1 MSDKCGNCDCADKS
15 QKKGNSY
22 GVVIVEADKSHLE
35 EVAAGEDCRIIMGGL
50 SMGQAFVQA
59 PEHRAK
65 PSVAEADGIPV
76 IDLSP
81 LFTADADGVD
91 ALAAEVGR
99 ASRDWGFFVVVRHG
113 VPEEVVARAVEAQ
126 REFFALPPERRA
138 AVARSEAAQMGY
150 YASDHTKN
158 VRDWKEAFDLV
169 PRQPPPRSAVVFD
182 NKWPD
187 DLPGFREAM
196 EEYGKAVEE
205 LAFKLLELIA
215 RSLGLRPDRLH
226 GFFQDEQTTFIRLNH
241 YPPCPSPDLAL
252 GIGHHKD
259 AGALTI
265 LYQDDVGG
273 LDVRRQSNGEWVRVR
288 PIPQSFI
295 INVGDIIQVWSN
307 DRYESAEHRV
317 AVNVEKERFSIPFFF
332 YPASYTMV
340 EPLEEIVSEE
350 SPARYNPYS
359 WGEFFSTRKNG
370 NFMKLDVEN
379 IQITHFRK
387 NTPVHVQ

>member
-15 QKKGNSY
+15 QC
-22 GVVIVEADKSHLE
+22 VHLE
-35 EVAAGEDCRIIMGGL
+35 EVAAGEVMGGL
-50 SMGQAFVQA
+50 PMDQAFVQA

-81 LFTADADGVD
+81 LFAADGVDVD

-99 ASRDWGFFVVVRHG
+99 ASQDWGFFVVVRHG
-113 VPEEVVARAVEAQ
+113 VPEEVVARAAEAQ
-126 REFFALPPERRA
+126 RAFFALPPARRA

-150 YASDHTKN
+150 YASDHTQN

-169 PRQPPPRSAVVFD
+169 PTRHSLLPPPSAVFLT
-182 NKWPD
+182 KF
-187 DLPGFREAM
+187 LSREAM
-196 EEYGKAVEE
+196 EEYGEAVEE

-226 GFFQDEQTTFIRLNH
+226 GFFEDHQTTFIRLNH

-252 GIGHHKD
+252 GLGHHKD
-259 AGALTI
+259 AGALTV
-265 LYQDDVGG
+265 LYQDAVGG
-273 LDVRRQSNGEWVRVR
+273 LDVRRRCDGEWVRVR

-295 INVGDIIQVWSN
+295 INIGDIIQVWSN
-307 DRYESAEHRV
+307 DRYESVEHRV
-317 AVNVEKERFSIPFFF
+317 VVNVEKERFSIPFFF

-340 EPLEEIVSEE
+340 EPLEEVVREE

-359 WGEFFSTRKNG
+359 WGEFFSARKNG
-370 NFMKLDVEN
+370 NFKKLDVDY
-379 IQITHFRK
+379 
-387 NTPVHVQ
+387 V

>member
-1 MSDKCGNCDCADKS
+1 
-15 QKKGNSY
+15 
-22 GVVIVEADKSHLE
+22 
-35 EVAAGEDCRIIMGGL
+35 MGGL
-50 SMGQAFVQA
+50 SMDQAFVQA

-81 LFTADADGVD
+81 LFAADGVDVD

-99 ASRDWGFFVVVRHG
+99 ASQDWGFFVVVRHG
-113 VPEEVVARAVEAQ
+113 VPEEVVARAAEAQ
-126 REFFALPPERRA
+126 RAFFALPPARRA

-150 YASDHTKN
+150 YASDHTQN

-169 PRQPPPRSAVVFD
+169 PTRHPPPPPPAGVLD

-187 DLPGFREAM
+187 DLPGFRSF
-196 EEYGKAVEE
+196 GSLTSSSSSRRLVPHQI
-205 LAFKLLELIA
+205 LEQ
-215 RSLGLRPDRLH
+215 RSNG
-226 GFFQDEQTTFIRLNH
+226 G
-241 YPPCPSPDLAL
+241 
-252 GIGHHKD
+252 D
-259 AGALTI
+259 AGALTV
-265 LYQDDVGG
+265 LYQDAVGG
-273 LDVRRQSNGEWVRVR
+273 LDVRRRCDGEWVRVR

-317 AVNVEKERFSIPFFF
+317 AMNVEKERFSMPFFF

-350 SPARYNPYS
+350 SPARYNPYC

-370 NFMKLDVEN
+370 DFKKLDVDN
-379 IQITHFRK
+379 IQIAHFRK
-387 NTPVHVQ
+387 KALVHIQ